1 MKSEISKLKNIDEEQ
16 FLENFP
22 TRYVSY
28 LTEIQKGDYS
38 VLVEIYAWVRSK
50 QAASWSKTAKK
61 FLTDLKFF
69 DKKPKTRPDRRG
81 KTIQAL
87 KVERGKVKT
96 AKAKAADQKE
106 AKAINCYKAAKSRYK
121 LKKDRMRLT

>member
-50 QAASWSKTAKK
+50 
-61 FLTDLKFF
+61 
-69 DKKPKTRPDRRG
+69 
-81 KTIQAL
+81 
-87 KVERGKVKT
+87 
-96 AKAKAADQKE
+96 
-106 AKAINCYKAAKSRYK
+106 
-121 LKKDRMRLT
+121 